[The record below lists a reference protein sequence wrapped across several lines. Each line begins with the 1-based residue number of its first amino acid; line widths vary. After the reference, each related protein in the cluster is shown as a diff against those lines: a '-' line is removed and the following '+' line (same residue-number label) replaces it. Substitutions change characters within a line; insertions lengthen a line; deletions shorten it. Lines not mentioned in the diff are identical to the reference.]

1 MQAASGLYIIL
12 NAKTNAGEHC
22 ITVTG
27 VLSYHYWNISEVFK
41 KKGLNVAIIRIYL
54 GCLLTS

>member
-12 NAKTNAGEHC
+12 NAKTKASEHS

-41 KKGLNVAIIRIYL
+41 KGLNVAIIRIYL